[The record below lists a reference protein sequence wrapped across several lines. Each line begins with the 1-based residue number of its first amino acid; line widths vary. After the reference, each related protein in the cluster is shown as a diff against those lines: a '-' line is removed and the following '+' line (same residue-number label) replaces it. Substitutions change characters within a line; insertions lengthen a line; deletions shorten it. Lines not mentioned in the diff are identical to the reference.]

1 MNKKGFTLVELLAV
15 IVILAVIILIAITAV
30 LPQMDKARRNSFADE
45 VLSYAKAAESK
56 LVTDSTVST
65 EGGADAI
72 YGKCYDLVASDE
84 TKALTGEYISKKDA
98 KYKGIV
104 IIKKK
109 SATSSLFEKFAFITN
124 GKYHYNS
131 TTAVSD
137 IKTITEQNDKTLG
150 QINYK
155 DITDGSSLTFNTC
168 AEYCSA
174 VRTAESDNDYPC
186 P

>member
-65 EGGADAI
+65 EGGADAG
-72 YGKCYDLVASDE
+72 YGKCYDIASEDE

-98 KYKGIV
+98 NYKGIV

-109 SATSSLFEKFAFITN
+109 SSKSSLFEKYVFLTN
-124 GKYHYNS
+124 NKYHYNS
-131 TTAVSD
+131 TTALSD
-137 IKTITEQNDKTLG
+137 IADTKSSLG
-150 QINYK
+150 QINYN
-155 DITDGSSLTFNTC
+155 DITEGKSLTFNSC
-168 AEYCSA
+168 QAYCDAIKA
-174 VRTAESDNDYPC
+174 VDSSYDC
-186 P
+186 